1 MNNLYEHKARK
12 YKYKYLKLL
21 GEYVGGYERCSQEHL
36 VSLLDNEGK
45 LSPEKHTLYMK
56 ECSEENFNPKNYEK
70 SWSVKN
76 KSDFNDSDFNDKLRE
91 FEENKKKQFQ
101 ELANKY
107 DDSDFNDKL
116 REFEENKKKQFQELA
131 NKYDDKLM
139 TEEQFRLAVEELNS
153 TKLPQIS
160 DFIKES
166 KSGAKVSFQQSGQEN
181 QQTGSVIQ
189 QGQPMYVQTQSGPAQ
204 RQQNFPPQGPPMY
217 VQTQS
222 GPAQRQQNFLPQ
234 GQPMIPQ
241 GPPMI
246 PQGPPMIPQNLHLG
260 PAQRGNFGLSQGQP
274 MIPQG
279 PPIPPQGY
287 LPENFNPQTGLM
299 NPQLQ
304 AQSAPPQTGNFSSYG
319 NFTNY
324 LSQPGVGVGANFG
337 RGYQ

>member
-21 GEYVGGYERCSQEHL
+21 GEYVGGFERCSQEHL
-36 VSLLDNEGK
+36 VSLLDNENK
-45 LSPEKHTLYMK
+45 LSPEKHNLYKNECNEEKLK
-56 ECSEENFNPKNYEK
+56 ELNNQKNQKQKTIISIEK
-70 SWSVKN
+70 QN
-76 KSDFNDSDFNDKLRE
+76 IE
-91 FEENKKKQFQ
+91 KQFNKVKAAFDQNQDATMNNIFKQYQ
-101 ELANKY
+101 E
-107 DDSDFNDKL
+107 DKITEDEMNQKLSEL
-116 REFEENKKKQFQELA
+116 RLEIG
-131 NKYDDKLM
+131 
-139 TEEQFRLAVEELNS
+139 
-153 TKLPQIS
+153 PQIK
-160 DFIKES
+160 DFSNES
-166 KSGAKVSFQQSGQEN
+166 KSGAKVSFQQSGPEN
-181 QQTGSVIQ
+181 PQTGSVIQ
-189 QGQPMYVQTQSGPAQ
+189 Q
-204 RQQNFPPQGPPMY
+204 
-217 VQTQS
+217 

-234 GQPMIPQ
+234 GQQ
-241 GPPMI
+241 
-246 PQGPPMIPQNLHLG
+246 MIPQNLHLE